1 MLCTWLQE
9 KIDVFAA
16 YKETP
21 NLRDLLNLER
31 FDCVI
36 FSVATTPYELLIL
49 EWARLAGITRICY
62 QHGEKLLYPDD
73 FWVVNS
79 ELVVTDHYFSFGD
92 GVTSGASA
100 IAEAHGLDVSFTSVG
115 SAAIDELNRVSEN
128 VEKTD
133 EVSTSEKIVFASS
146 KFLRT
151 AGLVI
156 QPMKLICVPG
166 CRFSVL

>member
-1 MLCTWLQE
+1 MEEFEQSYIPVAISLPHAWPQPLFAGVENPSASLLLSHTFCGFRIGMLCTWLQE

-92 GVTSGASA
+92 GVTSDASA
-100 IAEAHGLDVSFTSVG
+100 SQKPTVW
-115 SAAIDELNRVSEN
+115 
-128 VEKTD
+128 
-133 EVSTSEKIVFASS
+133 
-146 KFLRT
+146 
-151 AGLVI
+151 
-156 QPMKLICVPG
+156 M
-166 CRFSVL
+166 